1 MTVIVNSEDKEGNP
15 VVTKYPNE
23 DVYKIEM
30 YRVKKD
36 FIGFE
41 DEFLKHIFNIRE
53 DYIGGLRY
61 NGSVKDKIILDVIKS
76 IEDRYIIEAI
86 KILVESGTSTN
97 IDSGIIPDPDI
108 LNDFKPFE
116 YKTTEQKGGRPKG
129 VTKKTIERYK
139 KVFHQFE
146 ILNKKY
152 SSKTKAELYELLATR
167 DYDGKSYKRNTIK
180 NIIEDKKYN
189 LTPSQ

>member
-15 VVTKYPNE
+15 VVTKYPNQ

-41 DEFLKHIFNIRE
+41 DEFLKYVFNIRE
-53 DYIGGLRY
+53 DWIGGLRY
-61 NGSVKDKIILDVIKS
+61 NGSVNDKIILDVIKS

-86 KILVESGTSTN
+86 KILVESGASTN
-97 IDSGIIPDPDI
+97 IDSEIIPDPDI
-108 LNDFKPFE
+108 LNDFKPFD
-116 YKTTEQKGGRPKG
+116 YKTTEEKGGRPKG
-129 VTKKTIERYK
+129 VTKKTIDRYK

-146 ILNKKY
+146 ISNKKY
-152 SSKTKAELYELLATR
+152 SSKTKAELYELLATK

-189 LTPSQ
+189 LIPSR